1 VRWIAEHVPAIVEAW
16 EPGER
21 GGEAVAGMLF
31 GDDNPSSRLAI
42 TIPRSVGQLPVYY
55 NYKPSKAY
63 WLSRGWSHVPGY
75 ADLPGTPLYPF
86 GYGLSYAQFTES
98 NLRIDP
104 PQIYPGGNARVSVD
118 VENTG
123 KLAGVE
129 TVQLYLHERFAPV
142 STPVKQLR
150 GFERVALSP
159 GEKKNVTF
167 TLGPEDLQ
175 LLDKDMHWV
184 VVPGTF
190 DIMIGKS
197 SADIVLQG
205 SLEVKDQGLE
215 SGSADRR

>member
-1 VRWIAEHVPAIVEAW
+1 MEAW

-21 GGEAVAGMLF
+21 GGEAVARMLF
-31 GDDNPSSRLAI
+31 GDDNPNGRLAI

-63 WLSRGWSHVPGY
+63 WLSRGWTHVPGY
-75 ADLPGTPLYPF
+75 ADMPGTPLYPF
-86 GYGLSYAQFTES
+86 GYGMSYTEFKYS
-98 NLRIDP
+98 NLRIE
-104 PQIYPGGNARVSVD
+104 PQIYSVGNARVSVD

-150 GFERVALSP
+150 GFERVTLSP
-159 GEKKNVTF
+159 GEKRTVTL

-190 DIMIGKS
+190 DIMIGRS

-205 SLEVKDQGLE
+205 SLQVKA
-215 SGSADRR
+215 SGSESASMNMR